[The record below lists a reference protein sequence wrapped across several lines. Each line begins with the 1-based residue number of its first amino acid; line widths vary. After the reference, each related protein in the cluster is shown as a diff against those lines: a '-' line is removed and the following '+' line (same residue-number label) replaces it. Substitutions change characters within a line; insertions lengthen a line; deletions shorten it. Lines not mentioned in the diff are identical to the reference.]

1 MTTVLV
7 IGANGM
13 LGREVARAA
22 ADAGADVVRTGRE
35 PRPGWRRF
43 DALRDEPSSLFAGP
57 VDLVVNCAGVLAS
70 EIDEASVETAE
81 AVNRRFP
88 HALADAAE
96 RAGAR
101 LAHISTDAVF
111 ADDADLCLE
120 DGERFATDVYGSTK
134 RLGEPHSAAALSLRC
149 SFVGLDPS
157 RRHGLLEWLLAQ
169 PDGAEV
175 PGFVDQ
181 LWNGLVTTQ
190 VAAVCA
196 ALADDDLF
204 RTARDEGP
212 VHHLFEDPPST
223 KHDLLAE
230 CARAFKKDVAVLATQ
245 SGRPVNRVLGS
256 RYGVLRRYVG
266 SIPSRATSLARLAER
281 SEDRDG

>member
-35 PRPGWRRF
+35 PRPGWVRF
-43 DALRDEPSSLFAGP
+43 DALRDEPSSLFGAP
-57 VDLVVNCAGVLAS
+57 VDLVVNCAGMLAS
-70 EIDEASVETAE
+70 EIDETNVEAAE

-96 RAGAR
+96 QAGAR
-101 LAHISTDAVF
+101 LVHISTDAVF
-111 ADDADLCLE
+111 ADDAGLCLE
-120 DGERFATDVYGSTK
+120 DAERFATDVYGSTK
-134 RLGEPHSAAALSLRC
+134 RLGEPNSAVALSLRC
-149 SFVGLDPS
+149 SFVGLDQT
-157 RRHGLLEWLLAQ
+157 RRRGLLEWLLAQ

-175 PGFVDQ
+175 AGFVDQ
-181 LWNGLVTTQ
+181 LWNGLVATQ
-190 VAAVCA
+190 VAAVCG
-196 ALADDDLF
+196 ALADDSLF

-212 VHHLFEDPPST
+212 VHHLFEDPPLT
-223 KHDLLAE
+223 KRDLLAD
-230 CARAFKKDVAVLATQ
+230 CASAFARDVAILATE
-245 SGRPVNRVLGS
+245 SGRPVDRVLGS
-256 RYGVLRRYVG
+256 RYGVLRRYLG
-266 SIPSRATSLARLAER
+266 SMPSRATSLVRLAER